1 MQGWQQRRRGPD
13 RLLRVGELIPGA
25 RQSRPRGG
33 PSSSKGAASA
43 PASRG
48 ASPKG
53 TSAGSPSSRGPS
65 SRGPSSWGGGPRP
78 PSSRRARARGRKR
91 RAAAIA
97 LGAVTAIAVAFFA
110 ALALLARQTGPGS
123 GRPVAIEIPAGAT
136 AGDVGRLLTEAG
148 GARSAFLAST
158 YLGVFG
164 DARRIA
170 PGPHLVDDGW
180 SLSQVRVA
188 LERDPGRARGKV
200 VIPEGLHR
208 FAIAER
214 LEAARVCAREAFL
227 AAAADP
233 LLLEAIDVPA
243 PPGATPE
250 SAEGF
255 LFPATY
261 EIPVDT
267 PAADV
272 VRRLVRESHGRW
284 ERLAKTHADGL
295 ARLERDLGWG
305 RREIVTLASMVEK
318 ETGAAE
324 ERPLVAAVFLNRLR
338 DPAFTPKL
346 LQSDPTAGYGC
357 VRDRSVAPSCAAYEG
372 RVTGAM
378 NRDRLN
384 AYSTYVREGLPPGP
398 IANPG
403 EASIAAV
410 LAPADAGYLYFVA
423 SGHGR
428 HRFSTTYDDHR
439 RAIRGEAPAGPPPSS
454 AAPPASAAPAASP

>member
-1 MQGWQQRRRGPD
+1 VQGRQQRRRRPV

-25 RQSRPRGG
+25 RQNRPRGG
-33 PSSSKGAASA
+33 PSSSKDPASRAPSPRAASA
-43 PASRG
+43 RGPSSGPA
-48 ASPKG
+48 
-53 TSAGSPSSRGPS
+53 SSRGPA
-65 SRGPSSWGGGPRP
+65 SRGGGPRP

-110 ALALLARQTGPGS
+110 TLALLARQAGPGG
-123 GRPVAIEIPAGAT
+123 GRPIALEVPPGAT
-136 AGDVGRLLTEAG
+136 AGDVGRLLAEAG
-148 GARSAFLAST
+148 GARSAFLASA

-208 FAIAER
+208 FAVAER
-214 LEAARVCAREAFL
+214 LEGARVCAREAFL
-227 AAAADP
+227 AASVDP
-233 LLLEAIDVPA
+233 MLLEALDVPA

-267 PAADV
+267 PAPDV
-272 VRRLVRESHGRW
+272 VRRLVGESHTRW
-284 ERLAKTHADGL
+284 TRVARTHAEGI

-357 VRDRSVAPSCAAYEG
+357 VRDRSVAPSCAGYEG

-423 SGHGR
+423 SGQGR

-439 RAIRGEAPAGPPPSS
+439 RAIRGEAPAEPPAPS

>member
-1 MQGWQQRRRGPD
+1 M
-13 RLLRVGELIPGA
+13 
-25 RQSRPRGG
+25 
-33 PSSSKGAASA
+33 
-43 PASRG
+43 
-48 ASPKG
+48 
-53 TSAGSPSSRGPS
+53 
-65 SRGPSSWGGGPRP
+65 
-78 PSSRRARARGRKR
+78 
-91 RAAAIA
+91 
-97 LGAVTAIAVAFFA
+97 
-110 ALALLARQTGPGS
+110 LARQAGPGS
-123 GRPVAIEIPAGAT
+123 GRPVALHVPPGAT
-136 AGDVGRLLTEAG
+136 AGDVGRLLADAG
-148 GARSAFLAST
+148 GARSALLAST
-158 YLGVFG
+158 YMGVFG
-164 DARRIA
+164 DVRRIA

-188 LERDPGRARGKV
+188 LERDPGRAKGKV

-208 FAIAER
+208 FAVAER
-214 LEAARVCAREAFL
+214 LEQARICAREAFVG
-227 AAAADP
+227 AATDP

-243 PPGATPE
+243 PAGATPE

-261 EIPVDT
+261 ELPVDT

-272 VRRLVRESHGRW
+272 VRRLVAESHARW
-284 ERLAKTHADGL
+284 TRLARSHAEGV

-305 RREIVTLASMVEK
+305 RREIVTLASIVEK

-338 DPAFTPKL
+338 DPSFTPKL
-346 LQSDPTAGYGC
+346 LQSDPTAAYGC
-357 VRDRSVAPSCAAYEG
+357 IRDRSVAPSCAAYEG

-384 AYSTYVREGLPPGP
+384 DYSTYVREGLPPGP

-410 LAPADAGYLYFVA
+410 LAPADVGYLYFVA

-439 RAIRGEAPAGPPPSS
+439 RAIRGEPPAASSAPSAPPAPD
-454 AAPPASAAPAASP
+454 AAPPAASP